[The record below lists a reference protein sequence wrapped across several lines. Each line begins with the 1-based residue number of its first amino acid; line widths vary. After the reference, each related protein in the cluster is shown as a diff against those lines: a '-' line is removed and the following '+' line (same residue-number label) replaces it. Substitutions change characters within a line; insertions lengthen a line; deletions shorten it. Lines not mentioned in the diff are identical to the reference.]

1 MSERIALCMPNGAI
15 SAMLER
21 DNMLPIAEVDDMR
34 AIECPEGITPTDYR
48 YDFASQ
54 SFIPIPERP
63 NAYAYFDYAAGEWI
77 TNEEYAASDVRARRD
92 ALLEETDW
100 TQLPDVPDATK
111 SKWQAYREGLR
122 DVTKQPGFP
131 LEINW
136 PEKP

>member
-15 SAMLER
+15 SAVLER
-21 DNMLPIAEVDDMR
+21 DNFLPMNDAGGMNVIV
-34 AIECPEGITPTDYR
+34 CPEGITPTQHR

-63 NAYAYFDYAAGEWI
+63 NTYAYFDYAAGEWI
-77 TNEEYAASDVRARRD
+77 TDKEYAASDVRARRD
-92 ALLEETDW
+92 ALLAETDW

-111 SKWQAYREGLR
+111 AKWQAYREALR

-131 LEINW
+131 LEIDW